1 MSPQRDNA
9 NHDAAAQ
16 PDITVETAPAA
27 EAPATEAPAATE
39 PTAKA
44 AEPATASP
52 KAEPPAAEP
61 VAPQPQPAGTPAPAG
76 GIGGGGAFVMGVLA
90 SVLVLGALGA
100 VAWAT
105 LPEWQPKVAAL
116 FVPPEV
122 TANASRVAQQAAA
135 LETRTTQLEQTL
147 GSVRGQLAQI
157 EKAVPAAA
165 GGKAVDPAR
174 VDALAQRL
182 AALETAPRFDPNQ
195 LAAARQTVDAV
206 AGELAAVRKDVT
218 LFQGLGADLR
228 KDNAAFKDE
237 VKAAFGEFKQNSVA
251 PNEVLKL
258 AQRVDAAEAAV
269 KQVQSRTQ
277 KAQAL
282 LIATGQLREAV
293 YRGAAFDAELR
304 AVKVIAEGDGETA
317 KALQP
322 IESLADKGV
331 PTRGELTSQFSDISP
346 AIIRADVL
354 PEQPGWWRQTVQSL
368 ASVVT
373 VRRVDGEAAGDS
385 VAAKVARAQATLD
398 KGDLGGAFREVAS
411 LQGAP
416 AEAAAPWLAKAQA
429 RLTAEQA
436 LSNMTAHAVAVAQ
449 AKG

>member
-1 MSPQRDNA
+1 
-9 NHDAAAQ
+9 
-16 PDITVETAPAA
+16 
-27 EAPATEAPAATE
+27 
-39 PTAKA
+39 
-44 AEPATASP
+44 
-52 KAEPPAAEP
+52 
-61 VAPQPQPAGTPAPAG
+61 
-76 GIGGGGAFVMGVLA
+76 
-90 SVLVLGALGA
+90 
-100 VAWAT
+100 
-105 LPEWQPKVAAL
+105 
-116 FVPPEV
+116 
-122 TANASRVAQQAAA
+122 
-135 LETRTTQLEQTL
+135 
-147 GSVRGQLAQI
+147 
-157 EKAVPAAA
+157 
-165 GGKAVDPAR
+165 
-174 VDALAQRL
+174 
-182 AALETAPRFDPNQ
+182 
-195 LAAARQTVDAV
+195 
-206 AGELAAVRKDVT
+206 VRKDVT

-331 PTRGELTSQFSDISP
+331 PTRGELTSQVSDISP